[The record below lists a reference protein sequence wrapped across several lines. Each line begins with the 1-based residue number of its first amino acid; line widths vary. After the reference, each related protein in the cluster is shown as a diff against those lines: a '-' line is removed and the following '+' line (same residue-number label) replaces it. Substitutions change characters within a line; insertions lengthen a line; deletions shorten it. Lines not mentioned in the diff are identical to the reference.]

1 MKKWFNIAV
10 LAVLVSLAACTKVEN
25 APEVKETI
33 SYTVGS
39 YAQATKA
46 TTAFPTSLSFNSSA
60 WLHDGGSAAGSVFYA
75 AETISWD
82 GATWAPSH
90 DYYWPKNPESY
101 INFVSWYDKNAAP
114 GSANAP
120 VVTENT
126 ITWSN
131 RTFAN
136 DDDIFVADKAWKQT
150 SNYDHKYYTPG
161 IPTLFRH
168 LLAQVEVR
176 AKVKEAS
183 ETDAT
188 TGVTTSWSVT
198 VKNFTINN
206 VYTQG
211 TLSLTNAIE
220 PDADSD
226 GLKISAWTGNWD
238 FEGCST
244 TTISGSSSQALNA
257 DDFEDILAMCSVIP
271 QATAALTMS
280 FQYEVTTVTSKSSST
295 HTVVE
300 TVDVP
305 GLELSSFDGYIGDW
319 DMNKKIIYSITINAK
334 TGVIAINPTVDMWD
348 TFSSE
353 PMIE

>member
-46 TTAFPTSLSFNSSA
+46 TVELSETDRFYSSA
-60 WLHDGGSAAGSVFYA
+60 WIHANGASTGASYFT
-75 AETISWD
+75 AETISKTST
-82 GATWAPSH
+82 TWEPSH
-90 DYYWPKNPESY
+90 DYYWPKDPQSY
-101 INFVSWYDKNAAP
+101 INFVSWFDKNAAP

-120 VVTENT
+120 VVTET
-126 ITWSN
+126 SITWNN
-131 RTFAN
+131 RTIA
-136 DDDIFVADKAWKQT
+136 DDDNIIVADKAWKQT

-211 TLSLTNAIE
+211 TLALTNAIE

-244 TTISGSSSQALNA
+244 TNISGSSSQALNA
-257 DDFEDILAMCSVIP
+257 NDFEDILAMCSVIP
-271 QATAALTMS
+271 QATAAITMS
-280 FQYEVTTVTSKSSST
+280 FQYEVTTVTSKS
-295 HTVVE
+295 
-300 TVDVP
+300 
-305 GLELSSFDGYIGDW
+305 
-319 DMNKKIIYSITINAK
+319 
-334 TGVIAINPTVDMWD
+334 
-348 TFSSE
+348 
-353 PMIE
+353 